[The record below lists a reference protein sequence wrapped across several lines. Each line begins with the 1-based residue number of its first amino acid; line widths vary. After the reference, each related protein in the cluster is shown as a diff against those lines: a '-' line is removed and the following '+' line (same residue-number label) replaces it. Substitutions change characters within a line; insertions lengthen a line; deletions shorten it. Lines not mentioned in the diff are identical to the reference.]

1 MLQII
6 NLSKSYGTRTIFDQ
20 ITLQMSEGER
30 LGLVGR
36 NGFGKSTLFK
46 MILGEENY
54 ESGTLSFPKN
64 YRIGHLAQHLK
75 FTENSIIQEAC
86 LGLPQDEK
94 ENTYKV
100 EAILFGLGFTKNDMQ
115 RSPDEFSGGYQ
126 IRLNLAKVLVSNP
139 NLLLLDEP
147 TNYLDIISIR
157 WLIGFLKQ
165 WKNEFIIIS
174 HDRDFMDSVTTHTA
188 MIHRNK
194 IKKIPGD
201 TQKVFEQI
209 LLEEEIYEKTRQN
222 DEKRRGEIEEFIT
235 RFRSQANKASMVQ
248 SRVKMLEKM
257 PEQEKLAKIQS
268 LGFSFHYSPTQA
280 KVMMEAQDL
289 VFGYSPEKTLI
300 KNLSFTVKH
309 GDKIAIIGKNGK
321 GKSTLLNLL
330 TGEFKPNQGIVKN
343 HSSIKTGYFG
353 QTNIQRLVQDSTIEE
368 EIGSVDR
375 NLTKTQIRNICGSM
389 MFSADDATKK
399 ISVLSGGEKS
409 RVLLGKILAKEANVL
424 FLDEPTNHLDMDSIS
439 ALTESLVLFPGTVF
453 IVTHSEL
460 ILNEI
465 PSKFI
470 VFQNDGPIVF
480 EGTYQD
486 FLEKI
491 GWEDE
496 KQDFVQKKNKL
507 SYKEIKDQ
515 RAKIVKERAGALNPL
530 KNIVEKIEI
539 EITNLEDNIKLN
551 NELILKAS
559 EKGETHKIS
568 NFSIQIKL
576 DENKIEELFLEL
588 EEKSLKLAQ
597 ESQKFE
603 QQLKALEEN

>member
-6 NLSKSYGTRTIFDQ
+6 NLTKSFGTRTIFDQ

-54 ESGTLSFPKN
+54 DSGSLSFPKN

-75 FTENSIIQEAC
+75 FTEPTILEEAC
-86 LGLPQDEK
+86 LGLLPEEK
-94 ENTYKV
+94 EQTYKV
-100 EAILFGLGFTKNDMQ
+100 EAILFGLGFTKNDMN
-115 RSPDEFSGGYQ
+115 RAPSEFSGGYQ
-126 IRLNLAKVLVSNP
+126 IRLNLAKVLVSSP

-174 HDRDFMDSVTTHTA
+174 HDRDFMDSVSTHTA

-209 LLEEEIYEKTRQN
+209 ILEEEIYEKTRLN
-222 DEKRRGEIEEFIT
+222 DEKRRSEIEEFVT

-268 LGFSFHYSPTQA
+268 LGFSFHYCPTQA
-280 KVMMEAQDL
+280 KVIMEAQTIN
-289 VFGYSPEKTLI
+289 FGYTQEKTLI
-300 KNLSFTVKH
+300 KDLSFTIKH
-309 GDKIAIIGKNGK
+309 GEKVAIIGKNGK
-321 GKSTLLNLL
+321 GKSTLLNVL
-330 TGEFKPNQGIVKN
+330 TGELKANSGLVKN
-343 HSSIKTGYFG
+343 HSSMKSGYFG
-353 QTNIQRLVQDSTIEE
+353 QTNIQRLVLDSTIEE

-465 PSKFI
+465 PTKFI

-480 EGTYQD
+480 EGSYQD

-496 KQDFVQKKNKL
+496 KHETNQKKNKL

-515 RAKIVKERAGALNPL
+515 RAKIIKERAGIINPL
-530 KNIVEKIEI
+530 KNIVEKIEQ
-539 EITNLEDNIKLN
+539 EIGNLEGKINVDND
-551 NELILKAS
+551 LILKAS
-559 EKGETHKIS
+559 ESGETHKIS
-568 NFSIQIKL
+568 SLSIQIKQA
-576 DENKIEELFLEL
+576 ENKIEELFIDL
-588 EEKSLKLAQ
+588 EEKSLKLS
-597 ESQKFE
+597 EETERFE
-603 QQLKALEEN
+603 LILKTLEEN

>member
-1 MLQII
+1 
-6 NLSKSYGTRTIFDQ
+6 
-20 ITLQMSEGER
+20 
-30 LGLVGR
+30 
-36 NGFGKSTLFK
+36 

-54 ESGTLSFPKN
+54 DSGSLSFPKN

-75 FTENSIIQEAC
+75 FTQPTILEEAC
-86 LGLPQDEK
+86 LGLLPEEK
-94 ENTYKV
+94 EHTYKV
-100 EAILFGLGFTKNDMQ
+100 EAILFGLGFTKNDMN
-115 RSPDEFSGGYQ
+115 RSPSEFSGGYQ

-174 HDRDFMDSVTTHTA
+174 HDRDFMDSVSTHTA

-209 LLEEEIYEKTRQN
+209 ILEEEIYEKTRLN
-222 DEKRRGEIEEFIT
+222 DEKRRNEIEEFVT

-280 KVMMEAQDL
+280 KVIMEAQNL
-289 VFGYSPEKTLI
+289 NFGYLPEKTLI
-300 KNLSFTVKH
+300 KDLSITIKH
-309 GDKIAIIGKNGK
+309 GEKVAIIGKNGK
-321 GKSTLLNLL
+321 GKSTLLNIL
-330 TGEFKPNQGIVKN
+330 TGEFKPNDGLVKN
-343 HSSIKTGYFG
+343 HSSMKSGYFG
-353 QTNIQRLVQDSTIEE
+353 QTNIQRLVLDSTIEE

-465 PSKFI
+465 PTKFI

-480 EGTYQD
+480 EGSYQD

-496 KQDFVQKKNKL
+496 KQDTNQKKNKL

-515 RAKIVKERAGALNPL
+515 RAKIVKERSGILNPL
-530 KNIVEKIEI
+530 KSIVEKIEQEI
-539 EITNLEDNIKLN
+539 ESLEGKIKVDND
-551 NELILKAS
+551 LILKAS
-559 EKGETHKIS
+559 ESGETHKIS
-568 NFSIQIKL
+568 PLSIQINQA
-576 DENKIEELFLEL
+576 ENKIEELFFEL
-588 EEKSLKLAQ
+588 EEKSLKLAE
-597 ESQKFE
+597 ESQRFE
-603 QQLKALEEN
+603 VLLKALEES